1 MKNEIKDL
9 AFEMVK
15 ESGLINLSRKA
26 LCERAK
32 IKEGSFNHIMGCSF
46 IEFTEQLRKA
56 LPVDEDAPAHP
67 VTKTRTNN
75 PELRKDQI
83 LAAAVKISVDKNYST
98 ITRQNVAD
106 AAGVST
112 GLVARYFGTM
122 KQIRRSIMRSAIQ
135 NKNLKIIAQGLV
147 NKDPNALKA
156 PKPLQQQAIK
166 AIV

>member
-1 MKNEIKDL
+1 MKTEIEDL
-9 AFEMVK
+9 AFEMIK

-32 IKEGSFNHIMGCSF
+32 IKEGTFNHIMGCSF
-46 IEFTEQLRKA
+46 IAFTEQLRKA
-56 LPVDEDAPAHP
+56 LPKDEEVSVHP

-75 PELRKDQI
+75 PQLRKDQI
-83 LAAAVKISVDKNYST
+83 LAAAVKISGAKNYNT
-98 ITRQNVAD
+98 ITRQNIAD

-112 GLVARYFGTM
+112 GLVARYFNTM
-122 KQIRRSIMRSAIQ
+122 LQIRRAIMRSAIK